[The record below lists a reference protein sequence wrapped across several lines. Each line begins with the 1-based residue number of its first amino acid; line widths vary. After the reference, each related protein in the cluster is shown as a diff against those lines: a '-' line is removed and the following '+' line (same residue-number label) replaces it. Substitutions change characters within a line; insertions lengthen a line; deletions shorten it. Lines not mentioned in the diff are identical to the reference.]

1 MTKLFALLSVVGVM
15 MLGAPQLAYAGD
27 HDRDDR
33 DDDHHHGAAP
43 EPLTVIGLALGA
55 GAIGVA
61 RLVSKRKPK
70 SP

>member
-1 MTKLFALLSVVGVM
+1 MTKLFALLSVAGVM
-15 MLGAPQLAYAGD
+15 MLGAPRVAHAD
-27 HDRDDR
+27 DRDDR
-33 DDDHHHGAAP
+33 YDDHHHGAAP

>member
-15 MLGAPQLAYAGD
+15 MLGAPQLAYAVD

-33 DDDHHHGAAP
+33 DDHHGAAP